1 MKKRLKS
8 EKFWIVAIANLLF
21 IAYVIWDADQGSHS
35 VSDTLITA
43 APRIIIVF
51 LLSGLISKLWIP
63 SHNKD
68 RQF

>member
-1 MKKRLKS
+1 MEKRLKS
-8 EKFWIVAIANLLF
+8 EKFWLVVIANFLF

-51 LLSGLISKLWIP
+51 GLATLISRFIKSKI
-63 SHNKD
+63 
-68 RQF
+68 